1 MIHVLILEDE
11 HASMEAL
18 VRILNEYSA
27 EIQVHAASSYKEAKD
42 LLEARRRVAE
52 TDDRN
57 AENRRTISIVQAK
70 KYKWSVNL
78 TKE

>member
-27 EIQVHAASSYKEAKD
+27 EIQEIGRAHV
-42 LLEARRRVAE
+42 
-52 TDDRN
+52 
-57 AENRRTISIVQAK
+57 
-70 KYKWSVNL
+70 
-78 TKE
+78 